1 MRIISG
7 HIAAVLAAF
16 IVFGVLFAPG
26 CGGDKTGQ
34 EKAAPPEVFFDGV
47 LVMRYGDKTN
57 RYEAHITRAAQRL
70 VPLDVENPGAIIIR
84 RDLGVI
90 WNLMPEKKVFLET
103 PIRPEHKNPLV
114 YEPDEILE
122 REVLGEEYVQGIKAT
137 KERVVVKNEGAGE
150 NTMVRGPRL
159 AAKSRGTGWRLGD
172 ALRGRDLQG
181 TAAGLFRNTGRLLY
195 DNGKA
200 CALAG
205 RVLTHCAQSLLSARR
220 GSIPNY
226 PRRIGRISPCRLFS
240 WPS

>member
-1 MRIISG
+1 M
-7 HIAAVLAAF
+7 LAAF

-150 NTMVRGPRL
+150 NTMVRWVAQGLDWPLKAEGPD
-159 AAKSRGTGWRLGD
+159 GD
-172 ALRGRDLQG
+172 WEMRYEDVI
-181 TAAGLFRNTGRLLY
+181 FREQRPGYFEIPEGYSMIT
-195 DNGKA
+195 
-200 CALAG
+200 
-205 RVLTHCAQSLLSARR
+205 ARR
-220 GSIPNY
+220 AH
-226 PRRIGRISPCRLFS
+226 
-240 WPS
+240 WPGES